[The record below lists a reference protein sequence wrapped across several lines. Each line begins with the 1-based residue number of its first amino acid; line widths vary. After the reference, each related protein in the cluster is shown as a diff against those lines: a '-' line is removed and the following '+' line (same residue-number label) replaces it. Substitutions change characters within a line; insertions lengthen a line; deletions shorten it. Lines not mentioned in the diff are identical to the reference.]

1 MPSVYV
7 QHQTP
12 NTLEIPEQPIPQN
25 SNQTSAKANP
35 QLQSPEQYWYRWI
48 ISLVSPLVEARNHNQ
63 SPVKKKEKHYVEHQV
78 PFGRHNSLP

>member
-12 NTLEIPEQPIPQN
+12 NALEIPEQPIPQN
-25 SNQTSAKANP
+25 SNQRSAKANP

-48 ISLVSPLVEARNHNQ
+48 KPGISSRGGEEPQPKSSE
-63 SPVKKKEKHYVEHQV
+63 EKRKALCGT
-78 PFGRHNSLP
+78 PGSFWTP